1 MLSHK
6 DIISLLPFIITASGV
21 IVLLLA
27 IAVKRNHSLTQ
38 VIAYTTLTAAFASL
52 FWVVGITPHT
62 VGDLYIFDDYSLFYM
77 GIIFLASWI
86 VILFSKSYLEQ
97 MPEKI
102 EEYYIL
108 ILLATLG
115 SVTLTASHHFISFFL
130 GIEVLSTSLYTLI
143 AYLRDR
149 ESSFEAGIKYLILAA
164 ASSAFLLFGMALVYA
179 DTGTMSFTRLALMM
193 QKLPISNLALGGFGL
208 IIVGIGFKLALV
220 PFHLWTPDVYE
231 GAPAPVT
238 AFIATV
244 SKGGVFA
251 LWLRFIMDVDA
262 YRFPSFIY
270 VIGIIAAASML
281 AGNVLALLQ
290 QNVKR
295 ILAYSS
301 IAHLGYLL
309 VAFLTAT
316 SIAVEASTF
325 YLVVYMITTLG
336 AFGIVTILSGK
347 DRDAATIDDYRG
359 LFKRKP
365 FLATLFAI
373 MLLSLA
379 GIPLTAGFISKF
391 YVLMAGVEASLWWL
405 VIILI
410 VSSTI
415 GLFYYLRIVVAMFSS
430 PVEDAEETK
439 APALSVSNAV
449 VFTLLAVIII
459 GLGIYPTV
467 LIHVIRLFTGSL

>member
-1 MLSHK
+1 MLSNK
-6 DIISLLPFIITASGV
+6 DIVSLLPFIITAAGV
-21 IVLLLA
+21 IVLLLT
-27 IAVKRNHSLTQ
+27 IAVKRNHSLTH
-38 VIAYTTLTAAFASL
+38 VIAYTTLIAAFASL
-52 FWVVGITPHT
+52 FYVAGLTPHVVGK
-62 VGDLYIFDDYSLFYM
+62 LYIIDDYALLYM
-77 GIIFLASWI
+77 GLIFLASWI

-115 SVTLTASHHFISFFL
+115 SATLTASHHFISFFL

-143 AYLRDR
+143 AYLRER

-179 DTGTMSFTRLALMM
+179 DSGTMYFPQLASMM
-193 QKLPISNLALGGFGL
+193 KMVPISMLTLGGFGL

-220 PFHLWTPDVYE
+220 PFHMWTPDVYE

-290 QNVKR
+290 NNVKR

-316 SIAVEASTF
+316 RIAVEASTF

-336 AFGIVTILSGK
+336 AFGIVTTLSGK
-347 DRDAATIDDYRG
+347 DRDATTIDDYRG

-391 YVLMAGVEASLWWL
+391 YVLMAGVEANLWWL

-415 GLFYYLRIVVAMFSS
+415 GLFYYLRIVVAMFS
-430 PVEDAEETK
+430 PPAEEVVIPE
-439 APALSVSNAV
+439 APALSATNAF
-449 VFTLLAVIII
+449 VFTLLTVLII
-459 GLGIYPTV
+459 GLGTYPTV
-467 LIHVIRLFTGSL
+467 LIQVIKLFTGSL